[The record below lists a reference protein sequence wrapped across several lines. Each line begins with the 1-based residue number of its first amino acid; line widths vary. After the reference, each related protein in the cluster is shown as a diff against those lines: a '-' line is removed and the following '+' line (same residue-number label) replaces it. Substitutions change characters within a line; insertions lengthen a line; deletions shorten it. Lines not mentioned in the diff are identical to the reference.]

1 MTAITS
7 NINPARG
14 EVSFLLYLNRTSQ
27 TTVNMKSSSRTTDGC
42 YEVADIPKPLD
53 HLVVPSPVFLG
64 EVTPR
69 KTTQQLKIKK
79 TRRHVNVAPTTD
91 SSCAQI
97 EEFSSTSVPISLPKT
112 HIHRTQSELELEG
125 LNLQAEH
132 KDYVMFLRLLGGMHD
147 QMRHR
152 VSTCGQV
159 DVHPLSQKSLN
170 GIIKTKQANVQDLEH
185 QEVNALIGTDN
196 MGWVAN
202 FNHTVEEEDNCSNGS
217 LSKMINIAEEV
228 NTEDSDDFVFSMEL

>member
-1 MTAITS
+1 
-7 NINPARG
+7 
-14 EVSFLLYLNRTSQ
+14 
-27 TTVNMKSSSRTTDGC
+27 MKSSGKTTDGC
-42 YEVADIPKPLD
+42 YEVAEIPKPLD
-53 HLVVPSPVFLG
+53 HLVVPSPDFLE

-69 KTTQQLKIKK
+69 NTTQQLKIKK

-91 SSCAQI
+91 SSRARI
-97 EEFSSTSVPISLPKT
+97 EEFSSTSVPISMPKT
-112 HIHRTQSELELEG
+112 HINRTQSELELEG
-125 LNLQAEH
+125 ANLQAEH
-132 KDYVMFLRLLGGMHD
+132 QDYLMFFRLLSGMHD

-159 DVHPLSQKSLN
+159 DVHPLSQKSLD
-170 GIIKTKQANVQDLEH
+170 GVIKTKQANVQDLDH

-202 FNHTVEEEDNCSNGS
+202 FNHTVEEDDDCSNGS

-228 NTEDSDDFVFSMEL
+228 NTEYDDDFVFSMEL